1 MASILDPLAPRRAIG
16 LNDVLAGI
24 DYTSKLI
31 EFGLRP
37 HLVCWTYPHA
47 RGEAELAIVTPLVE
61 LVGPLSI
68 YEVLFAAYDAATLPR
83 EIDPFRITLYG
94 DKSNLGIDLVSAVHR
109 AGIVG
114 RYFMKEGEAV
124 SMDRTDIIS
133 GIVDP
138 VSIPGYGV
146 IYLDDAKFPGVEHLG
161 KWRRFEKEA
170 LKTAA

>member
-1 MASILDPLAPRRAIG
+1 MASVLDPLAPRQAIG

-24 DYTSKLI
+24 EYTGKLL

-37 HLVCWTYPHA
+37 HLVCWTYPHS
-47 RGEAELAIVTPLVE
+47 RGEPELAIVTPLVE

-83 EIDPFRITLYG
+83 TIDPFKITLYG

-114 RYFMKEGEAV
+114 RHVMKDGRVVGMEQ
-124 SMDRTDIIS
+124 TDIVS
-133 GIVDP
+133 GIMDP

-146 IYLDDAKFPGVEHLG
+146 IYLDDTKLPSVEHLG

-170 LKTAA
+170 LKSAA